1 MKYNFDKLAKRKNTN
16 SLKRDNS
23 NCFLPMWVA
32 DMDFKVFPLVK
43 ETLKQRVNIEA
54 YGYSIIDE
62 GYYESVANFFLRNHQ
77 LKLNKENIIFTTGVV
92 PAISSMV
99 RRLTKAGEKVLVL
112 SPVYNIFYNSILNN
126 GRKVVTSNLSY
137 QNYSYH
143 IDFNDLEEKLSDPL
157 VTLMIFC
164 NPHNPIGK
172 IWSKEEIDQIALL
185 TRKNGVIVISDE
197 IHCDIVNP
205 KLKYNSFYQN
215 ELNRENSILC
225 LSASKAF
232 NLAGLQGAAIVCDN
246 LFLKNRIE
254 RGFNNDEIAEPNF
267 FVIEAYKCA
276 FNNGDEYLKQ
286 LNEYLYQNKLLVKEY
301 LETNIQ
307 EVKLINSEATYL
319 LWIDVSKITSD
330 ASLLVEDILNFTGLK
345 LASGIEYG
353 ENAKGFIRMNI
364 ATSKA
369 NVLKGLKLFRKG
381 IKHFKNNLK

>member
-16 SLKRDNS
+16 SLKWDNS

-62 GYYESVANFFLRNHQ
+62 GFYESVANFFLRNHQ

-137 QNYSYH
+137 QNYSYC

-185 TRKNGVIVISDE
+185 ARKNGVIVISDE

-246 LFLKNRIE
+246 QFLKNRIE

-276 FNNGDEYLKQ
+276 FNNGYEYLKQ

>member
-16 SLKRDNS
+16 SLKWDEIKCR
-23 NCFLPMWVA
+23 LPMWVA
-32 DMDFKVFPLVK
+32 DMDFKVFPPIIDV
-43 ETLKQRVNIEA
+43 LKKRVNIQS

-62 GYYESVANFFLRNHQ
+62 EFYKSVAKFFYRNHD
-77 LKLNKENIIFTTGVV
+77 LKLNEKNIIFTTGVV

-99 RRLTKAGEKVLVL
+99 RRLTKPGEKVLVL

-126 GRKVVTSNLSY
+126 GRKVVTSDLVYENF
-137 QNYSYH
+137 SYH

-157 VTLMIFC
+157 VNLMIFC

-172 IWSKEEIDQIALL
+172 IWSKEDIDKVALL
-185 TRKNGVIVISDE
+185 AKNNGVIVISDE

-205 KLKYNSFYQN
+205 NSHYNSFYLN

-246 LFLKNRIE
+246 IFLKNKIE

-276 FNNGDEYLKQ
+276 FNEGDDYLKQ
-286 LNEYLYQNKLLVKEY
+286 LNEYLYENKKLVKEF
-301 LETNIQ
+301 LETNVQ
-307 EVKLINSEATYL
+307 EVTLIDSEATYL
-319 LWIDVSKITSD
+319 LWIDVSKITND
-330 ASLLVEDILNFTGLK
+330 ASLLVEDILKYTGLR

-353 ENAKGFIRMNI
+353 KNGKSFIRMNI
-364 ATSKA
+364 ATSKV
-369 NVLKGLKLFRKG
+369 NVLKGLKLFKKG
-381 IKHFKNNLK
+381 IKHFKNNSK